1 MTHQYAKPI
10 RKKLRE
16 LAGLAHERELS
27 RALEMLDSHFAQWRR
42 QEIDCFE
49 LNDRIHSF
57 HQKTSREL
65 WETYSSMEDDFLV
78 CRAVKLGFLSKEDV
92 PEKVAEAILLDRPIL
107 EQGTHGVLNSE

>member
-1 MTHQYAKPI
+1 MTLLYEKTI

-16 LAGLAHERELS
+16 LACLAHERELS
-27 RALEMLDSHFAQWRR
+27 RDLETLDSHFTQWRR

-78 CRAVKLGFLSKEDV
+78 CRAVKLGFLSRKEV
-92 PEKVAEAILLDRPIL
+92 PEKVAEAILLDSFVL
-107 EQGTHGVLNSE
+107 E

>member
-1 MTHQYAKPI
+1 MTHQYAKSI

-16 LAGLAHERELS
+16 LASFAHKRELS
-27 RALEMLDSHFAQWRR
+27 RALETLDRHFTQWRQ

-65 WETYSSMEDDFLV
+65 WKTYSSMEDDFLV

-92 PEKVAEAILLDRPIL
+92 PEKVAKAILLDRPVL
-107 EQGTHGVLNSE
+107 E

>member
-1 MTHQYAKPI
+1 MTHRYAKSI

-16 LAGLAHERELS
+16 LAVLAHERELS
-27 RALEMLDSHFAQWRR
+27 GALETLDSHFAQWRR

-65 WETYSSMEDDFLV
+65 WKTYSSMEDDFLV
-78 CRAVKLGFLSKEDV
+78 CRAVKLEFLPREKI
-92 PEKVAEAILLDRPIL
+92 PEKVAEAINLLL
-107 EQGTHGVLNSE
+107 

>member
-1 MTHQYAKPI
+1 MTHQYAKTV
-10 RKKLRE
+10 RKKLQK

-27 RALEMLDSHFAQWRR
+27 MALETLDDHFAQWSR

-57 HQKTSREL
+57 HQKTSSEL
-65 WETYSSMEDDFLV
+65 WKTYSSMEDDFLV

-92 PEKVAEAILLDRPIL
+92 PEKVAGAIPVL
-107 EQGTHGVLNSE
+107 E

>member
-1 MTHQYAKPI
+1 MTLQYAKTI

-27 RALEMLDSHFAQWRR
+27 GALETLDNHFTRWRR

-57 HQKTSREL
+57 HQNISSEL
-65 WETYSSMEDDFLV
+65 WKTYSSMEDDFLV

-92 PEKVAEAILLDRPIL
+92 PEKVAEAILDK
-107 EQGTHGVLNSE
+107 GC

>member
-1 MTHQYAKPI
+1 MTHNYSKLI

-16 LAGLAHERELS
+16 LLGFAHERELS
-27 RALEMLDSHFAQWRR
+27 SALEALDSHFTQWRR

-65 WETYSSMEDDFLV
+65 WKTYSSMEDDFLV
-78 CRAVKLGFLSKEDV
+78 CRAVKLGFLSGEEI
-92 PEKVAEAILLDRPIL
+92 PEKVAEAILLF
-107 EQGTHGVLNSE
+107 

>member
-1 MTHQYAKPI
+1 MTHNYSKPT

-27 RALEMLDSHFAQWRR
+27 RALETLDSHFTRWRQ

-65 WETYSSMEDDFLV
+65 WKTYSSMEDDFLV
-78 CRAVKLGFLSKEDV
+78 CRAVKLGFLSREEV
-92 PEKVAEAILLDRPIL
+92 PEKVAEAIPVL
-107 EQGTHGVLNSE
+107 E

>member
-1 MTHQYAKPI
+1 MTHQHAKSI

-27 RALEMLDSHFAQWRR
+27 SVLETLDSHFIRWRR

-78 CRAVKLGFLSKEDV
+78 CRALNLGFLSKEDL
-92 PEKVAEAILLDRPIL
+92 PEKVAEAILSKDRIL
-107 EQGTHGVLNSE
+107 MD

>member
-1 MTHQYAKPI
+1 MTHHYSKPI

-16 LAGLAHERELS
+16 LVGLAQECELS
-27 RALEMLDSHFAQWRR
+27 RAMETLDKHFAQWRR
-42 QEIDCFE
+42 QEINCFE

-65 WETYSSMEDDFLV
+65 WKTYSSMEDDFLV

-92 PEKVAEAILLDRPIL
+92 PEKVDKAILLGRP
-107 EQGTHGVLNSE
+107 V

>member
-1 MTHQYAKPI
+1 MTLLYAKPI

-27 RALEMLDSHFAQWRR
+27 GALETLDSHFAQWRQ

-57 HQKTSREL
+57 HQNTSSEL
-65 WETYSSMEDDFLV
+65 WKTYSSMEDDFLV

-92 PEKVAEAILLDRPIL
+92 PEKVAEAILLDKP
-107 EQGTHGVLNSE
+107 V